1 MNIEFMGKTINARY
15 ITHTRR
21 YVLFAV
27 GLVLLSIF
35 LTMVI
40 IVPQGQAALD
50 RYDELKRQQ
59 AQLDK
64 LKIKVQ
70 QLQALPESEL
80 FSNSWRINQLL
91 PSKKPLLEL
100 LTAMNLVAGEAGVV
114 YSDISLSPGKI
125 ATAGADLTERVP
137 VAGSR
142 NQQPSRGSAGGSARG
157 PISGVESLNI
167 RLKVAGNLENINLF
181 LSQIES
187 VAPLT
192 TVTRL
197 SLVERAA
204 SRVNPESFFEA
215 EMEVES
221 YFFNQIIS
229 ASVAAPIPSLSVTQQ
244 VILNEIANYRYP
256 DVQRRDVIQGGVIDP
271 FRVDDSGFILS
282 L

>member
-1 MNIEFMGKTINARY
+1 MNIEFMGQTINARY

-21 YVLFAV
+21 YALFAV
-27 GLVLLSIF
+27 GLVLLAIF

-40 IVPQGQAALD
+40 IVPQGQAALE
-50 RYDELKRQQ
+50 RYDELQRQQ
-59 AQLDK
+59 AQLDQ
-64 LKIKVQ
+64 LQIKVQ

-80 FSNSWRINQLL
+80 FANSGRINQLL
-91 PSKKPLLEL
+91 PSRKPLLEL
-100 LTAMNLVAGEAGVV
+100 LTAMNVVAGEAGVV
-114 YSDISLSPGKI
+114 YSDISLSPGRI

-142 NQQPSRGSAGGSARG
+142 NQQTSRG
-157 PISGVESLNI
+157 PTSGVESLNI

-181 LSQIES
+181 LSQVES
-187 VAPLT
+187 VAPMT

-197 SLVERAA
+197 SLAERAA
-204 SRVNPESFFEA
+204 SRANPESFFEA

-244 VILNEIANYRYP
+244 VILNEITGYRYP
-256 DVQRRDVIQGGVIDP
+256 DIQTRDVIQGGVNDP
-271 FRVDDSGFILS
+271 FRVDDSDFILS
-282 L
+282 Q